1 MDLGLK
7 DTRALITAASKGL
20 GRACAASLAQEGA
33 NVFIVSRDDATLA
46 GTEREIGAAGHL
58 AVDLSQPGGPER
70 AVEAAAARLGGL
82 DILVCNAGGPPPGTF
97 ESTPVDA
104 WEVGYNLTLMSTV
117 RLTKAALP
125 LLKESGRGRIVNIT
139 SISVRQ
145 PIPNILLS
153 NAFRSA
159 VTAMAK
165 TLSAEVASY
174 GVTINNL
181 APGTILTDRVRQLYG
196 DDIEGVARGIPA
208 GRVGEATEFGATC
221 AFLCSRQAAYIT
233 GQTIGVDGGAL
244 RGVH

>member
-7 DTRALITAASKGL
+7 NTRALVTAASKGL
-20 GRACAASLAQEGA
+20 GRACAAALAAEGGR
-33 NVFIVSRDDATLA
+33 VFIVSRDEERLA
-46 GTEREIGAAGHL
+46 QTAREIGAVGHL
-58 AVDLSQPGGPER
+58 AADLVQPSAPAR
-70 AVEAAAARLGGL
+70 VVEAATAALAGL

-97 ESTPVDA
+97 ESTPVDQ
-104 WEVGYNLTLMSTV
+104 WEVGYQLTLMSTV

-125 LLKESGRGRIVNIT
+125 LLRVSGRGRIVNIT

-165 TLSAEVASY
+165 TLAGEVAPH
-174 GVTINNL
+174 GVTVNNL
-181 APGTILTDRVRQLYG
+181 APGTIMTDRILQLYSG
-196 DDIEGVARGIPA
+196 NLEELGATIPA
-208 GRVGEATEFGATC
+208 GRVGEPEEFGATC

-233 GQTIGVDGGAL
+233 GQTIGIDGGAL

>member
-20 GRACAASLAQEGA
+20 GRACAAALVQEGA
-33 NVFIVSRDDATLA
+33 NVFIVSRDDTTLA

-58 AVDLSQPGGPER
+58 AVDLSQLGGPER

-165 TLSAEVASY
+165 TLSAEVASF
-174 GVTINNL
+174 GVTVNNL
-181 APGTILTDRVRQLYG
+181 APGTIMTDRVRQLYG
-196 DDIEGVARGIPA
+196 DNIEGVAKGIPA
-208 GRVGEATEFGATC
+208 GRVGEAAEFGATC

-233 GQTIGVDGGAL
+233 GQTIGIDGGAL